1 MNPLEGLTPEN
12 VFAVM
17 KTFSIRDLIDER
29 AELQPDD
36 VFLIDPESG
45 ESITYGALKE
55 HVATIARRL
64 ADAGAKPGE
73 SVAYA
78 MYNGPGTAVA
88 ILGALYGGFRAT
100 AINLVAGN
108 QAIAYALEHSESRV
122 VMASDDGR
130 DIIEPL
136 LNAETPPALIAMS
149 EAAPPPPHPAAA
161 PPEPAPRPDSDGLSE
176 TAAPP
181 DDPSAIVPDATLTP
195 DSDGL
200 LMYTS
205 GTTGKPKGCL
215 LTHANLIS
223 GGACAMNAH
232 HLAPRDRA
240 LCVLPLYHINGLCVT
255 LMGPMISG
263 GSVVMPKKF
272 SASNFWNQ
280 IKRYECTWFSVVPTQ
295 ISYLLHEGN
304 EQEQLSE
311 TPKHVRFGRSA
322 SAPLAPEVQR
332 AFETRFG
339 IPIIETM
346 GLTETAAQILSN
358 PLPPGTRKVGS
369 PGIPFGCE
377 VRIVDLDMN
386 ELPPDTEGEV
396 AVRGPSVMKEYFKN
410 PEATGE
416 TLTADRWFRT
426 GDLGRKDAD
435 GYVYITG
442 RSKELIIKGGENIA
456 PREVD
461 DALYS
466 HPAVIEAA
474 AFPRQCPNY
483 GQRVEA
489 GVKVEPS
496 AGVTED
502 ELIALCRDKLGAFKT
517 PERVHFLPELPKG
530 PSGKIQRRKLAEL
543 TQT

>member
-1 MNPLEGLTPEN
+1 MNSLDGLTPDS

-17 KTFSIRDLIDER
+17 QTFSIRDLIDAR
-29 AELQPDD
+29 AALQPDTP
-36 VFLIDPESG
+36 FLIEPENGAAISYA
-45 ESITYGALKE
+45 EMQRHAVSI
-55 HVATIARRL
+55 ATRL
-64 ADAGAKPGE
+64 TREGMRPGE

-78 MYNGPGTAVA
+78 MYNGPGTALA

-108 QAIAYALEHSESRV
+108 DAMAYALEHSEAHVAMVSGASRPLIEK
-122 VMASDDGR
+122 
-130 DIIEPL
+130 IIGGEKPL
-136 LNAETPPALIAMS
+136 KLI
-149 EAAPPPPHPAAA
+149 E
-161 PPEPAPRPDSDGLSE
+161 LSE
-176 TAAPP
+176 TSPP
-181 DDPSAIVPDATLTP
+181 ADDVSGTTPDAPLTP

-215 LTHANLIS
+215 LSHASLIS

-232 HLAPRDRA
+232 HLTPEDRA

-255 LMGPMISG
+255 LMGPLVSG
-263 GSVVMPKKF
+263 GSVVMPQRF
-272 SASNFWNQ
+272 SASSFWDQ
-280 IKRYECTWFSVVPTQ
+280 ITRWDCSWFSVVPTQ
-295 ISYLLHEGN
+295 ISYLLHESNQGRGP
-304 EQEQLSE
+304 QQKPRRL
-311 TPKHVRFGRSA
+311 RFGRSA

-332 AFETRFG
+332 AFEERFG
-339 IPIIETM
+339 VPVIETM

-358 PLPPGTRKVGS
+358 PLPPGTRKIGS

-377 VRIVDLDMN
+377 VRIVDADMN
-386 ELPPDTEGEV
+386 ELPPETEGEV

-410 PEATGE
+410 PEATAE
-416 TLTADRWFRT
+416 SLTPDRWFRT

-435 GYVYITG
+435 GYVFITG

-474 AFPRQCPNY
+474 AFPRPCPDY

-489 GVKVEPS
+489 AVKVEPS
-496 AGVTED
+496 SGVTEGD
-502 ELIALCRDKLGAFKT
+502 LIALCREKLGAFKT

-530 PSGKIQRRKLAEL
+530 PSGKIQRRRLAEV
-543 TQT
+543 TQG